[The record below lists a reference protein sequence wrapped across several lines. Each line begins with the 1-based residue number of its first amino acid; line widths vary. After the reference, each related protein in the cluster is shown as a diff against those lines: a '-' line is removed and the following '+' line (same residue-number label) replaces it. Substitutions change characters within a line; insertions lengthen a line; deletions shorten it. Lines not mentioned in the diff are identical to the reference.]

1 MAIVTSAV
9 GFFLPIFAFL
19 LVFVVVYAMLVK
31 SKVLGENQFIML
43 FVSFILA
50 SFFIVQ
56 TNSIEFIRFTSAWTS
71 VIAIAVFLIVIMM
84 ALIPGKV
91 DDDTM
96 NKINKPGIA
105 VLVVIVMIIMFVVSA
120 GYVFDLAVNFDAIG
134 GFLSKD
140 WVGGILLVVIALIVS
155 WRIKKDAGGD
165 KK

>member
-1 MAIVTSAV
+1 MAVATGAV

-19 LVFVVVYAMLVK
+19 LVFIVVYAMLFK
-31 SKVLGENQFIML
+31 SKALGENQFVML

-56 TNSIEFIRFTSAWTS
+56 ANLVEFVRFTSAWAS
-71 VIAIAVFLIVIMM
+71 VIAIAVFLVVIMM

-96 NKINKPGIA
+96 KKIKPGIV
-105 VLVVIVMIIMFVVSA
+105 VLIVVLMIIMFIVSA
-120 GYVFDLAVNFDAIG
+120 GYVFDLAVNFDSVG
-134 GFLSKD
+134 NFFSKD
-140 WVGGILLVVIALIVS
+140 WVGGILLVAIALIVS
-155 WRIKKDAGGD
+155 WRIKKDSGD